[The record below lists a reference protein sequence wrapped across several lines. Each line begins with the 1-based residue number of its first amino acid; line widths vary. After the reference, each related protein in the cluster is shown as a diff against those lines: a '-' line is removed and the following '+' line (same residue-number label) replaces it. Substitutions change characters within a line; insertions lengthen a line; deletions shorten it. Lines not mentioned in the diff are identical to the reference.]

1 MSEPVL
7 LGLLAT
13 CVVGVLAWVLPV
25 GRPGTTVAA
34 AGVRQVVAVLVPLA
48 LAATALL
55 AATGA
60 GGPDPRWSG
69 AGAVLAVVTAVVG
82 GGPVTSWL
90 LARVP
95 DGPLAPDPNA
105 PDPNAPAPSAPGPT
119 PPDPA
124 APSPAE
130 VLRGGATIGVLER
143 TAIAASV
150 LVGWPEGIAV
160 VLAVKGLGRYPELRS
175 PGTSERF
182 IIGTFGSVLWALAC
196 VGVVVLGR

>member
-69 AGAVLAVVTAVVG
+69 AGAVLAVVAAVVG

-95 DGPLAPDPNA
+95 DGPLDPTV